1 MSRRLARV
9 RFARVGRTLS
19 AQKFG
24 KFAKITP
31 IHFKHIHRA
40 EKALGYFS
48 LPKIPIFWPGEQ
60 RHGSMSRVKIADMA
74 TSRTSRLPWPQLK
87 NPIPCRPLPPLLSLA
102 IPQWIVFISRTFLPP
117 PLPCFRTFSS
127 MITSPR
133 CPLLLPPCLQ
143 LLQSQLMRLT
153 SNCSKPHLGKVL
165 SIVFH
170 CSRPIGRKGNVISY
184 YTCINYS
191 TLLVCYRYIP
201 FTKHIP
207 LSSVVERVTSMG
219 DYIITCEMTR
229 SVVQVG

>member
-117 PLPCFRTFSS
+117 PLHC
-127 MITSPR
+127 
-133 CPLLLPPCLQ
+133 LLPH
-143 LLQSQLMRLT
+143 LLVHDHVAKMPTASTPMPATAAESANAIDIELF
-153 SNCSKPHLGKVL
+153 KPHLGKVL

-170 CSRPIGRKGNVISY
+170 CHFSQVEGNEISLY
-184 YTCINYS
+184 
-191 TLLVCYRYIP
+191 LHQL
-201 FTKHIP
+201 
-207 LSSVVERVTSMG
+207 
-219 DYIITCEMTR
+219 
-229 SVVQVG
+229 